1 MTSARQLTLLI
12 LRDIER
18 RDSYTDVALDRH
30 LKTVDFPRQERGLVT
45 ELVYGIVRRQR
56 TLDRLIEQ
64 FSQKSL
70 TQQPPDLRRIL
81 QIGLYQLRYLDHIP
95 PSAAVHTSVELAKQ
109 NGLRGLAGV
118 INGIL
123 RNYLRQGAAGQDPL
137 KLPDDPVARIGIA
150 QSLPDWIVSLFLAQ
164 WGETVTE
171 QLAAYFNQTPTL
183 DIRIN
188 PLKTTRDEVET
199 MLNQAQVVT
208 QRLPYF
214 PQALRLLEIPLPIPQ
229 LPGFEQGYWTVQDAS
244 AQLVGHLL
252 DPQPGEVIIDA
263 CAAPGGKTT
272 HLAELMQDQGQ
283 IYACDRTVSRLRK
296 VRQSQARLQ
305 LQSIQ
310 TWEGD
315 SRCFPLGEVVGQL
328 ADRVLVDV
336 PCSGLG
342 TLHRNPDLRWRQTPE
357 KIAGLIQQQQDL
369 LTQTATWVKPQGY
382 LVYAT
387 CTLNPAENQAVIT
400 QFLAQNPQWQIEV
413 PDFPLGGQAWSPS
426 GWLQILP
433 QEQAMDGFFMVKL
446 RRIEG

>member
-45 ELVYGIVRRQR
+45 ELVYGIIRRQR

-70 TQQPPDLRRIL
+70 SQQAPDLRRIL

-123 RNYLRQGAAGQDPL
+123 RNYLRQRSAGHDPL
-137 KLPDDPVARIGIA
+137 KLPDDPVTRIGIA
-150 QSLPDWIVSLFLAQ
+150 QSLPDWIVSLFLSQ
-164 WGETVTE
+164 WDETTTE
-171 QLAAYFNQTPTL
+171 QLAAYLNQTPTL

-188 PLKTTRDEVET
+188 PLKTTREEVEKA
-199 MLNQAQVVT
+199 LNQAKVVT
-208 QRLPYF
+208 QSLLHF
-214 PQALRLLEIPLPIPQ
+214 PQALRLLESPLPIPQ
-229 LPGFEQGYWTVQDAS
+229 LPGFEQGWWTVQDVS

-272 HLAELMQDQGQ
+272 HLAELMQDRGQ
-283 IYACDRTVSRLRK
+283 IYACDRTASRLRK

-305 LQSIQ
+305 LQSIHP
-310 TWEGD
+310 WEGD
-315 SRCFPLGEVVGQL
+315 SRSFPLGDVVGQQ

-357 KIAGLIQQQQDL
+357 KIADLTRQQQDL
-369 LTQTATWVKPQGY
+369 LTQAATWVKPQGY

-400 QFLAQNPQWQIEV
+400 QFLAHHPQWQIEA
-413 PDFPLGGQAWSPS
+413 PDFPLGGQAWSQP

-433 QEQAMDGFFMVKL
+433 HQQAMDGFFMVKL
-446 RRIEG
+446 RKIDG